1 MPRGSRFRIVFSR
14 LHLLVRTG
22 EENMAE
28 TETKTESAFGSFRKI
43 GGIVAAV
50 LQNRADLL
58 ALELQEEKYRL
69 VEVLILVGIA
79 LALGMMALFVF
90 TGVIIFAVPE
100 AYRLW
105 VACGLGVLYLL
116 GIVMLASRIK
126 RALKN
131 QPFPE
136 SINQIKKDW
145 ECLTPPK

>member
-1 MPRGSRFRIVFSR
+1 
-14 LHLLVRTG
+14 
-22 EENMAE
+22 MAE
-28 TETKTESAFGSFRKI
+28 SEPTSGTTFAPFRKI
-43 GGIVAAV
+43 GGMIAAV

-58 ALELQEEKYRL
+58 AVELQEEKYRL

-100 AYRLW
+100 SYRFW

-116 GIVMLASRIK
+116 GIVVLWSRIRK
-126 RALKN
+126 VLKD

-136 SINQIKKDW
+136 TISQIKKDW

>member
-1 MPRGSRFRIVFSR
+1 LAGSIDDFKSK
-14 LHLLVRTG
+14 
-22 EENMAE
+22 MAE
-28 TETKTESAFGSFRKI
+28 SESTSTGTFASFRKM
-43 GGIVAAV
+43 GGIFAAV

-58 ALELQEEKYRL
+58 AVELQEEKYRL

-100 AYRLW
+100 TYRIW
-105 VACGLGVLYLL
+105 VACGLGVLYLV
-116 GIVMLASRIK
+116 GIVGLWSRIK
-126 RALKN
+126 KLLAN

-136 SINQIKKDW
+136 TINQIKRDW

>member
-1 MPRGSRFRIVFSR
+1 M
-14 LHLLVRTG
+14 
-22 EENMAE
+22 
-28 TETKTESAFGSFRKI
+28 
-43 GGIVAAV
+43 GGIIAAI

-58 ALELQEEKYRL
+58 AVELQEEKYRL

-105 VACGLGVLYLL
+105 VACGLGVFYLL
-116 GIVMLASRIK
+116 GIFALWSRIK
-126 RALKN
+126 KLLQN

-136 SINQIKKDW
+136 TIDQIKKDW
-145 ECLTPPK
+145 ECLTPPR

>member
-1 MPRGSRFRIVFSR
+1 M
-14 LHLLVRTG
+14 T
-22 EENMAE
+22 E
-28 TETKTESAFGSFRKI
+28 TETTTASTFGSFRKI
-43 GGIVAAV
+43 GGMIAAV

-58 ALELQEEKYRL
+58 AVELQEEKYRL

-100 AYRLW
+100 AYRIW

-116 GIVMLASRIK
+116 GIVLLWSRVK
-126 RALKN
+126 KVLKA
-131 QPFPE
+131 QAFPE
-136 SINQIKKDW
+136 TITQIKKDW

>member
-1 MPRGSRFRIVFSR
+1 MADSESTS
-14 LHLLVRTG
+14 TG
-22 EENMAE
+22 
-28 TETKTESAFGSFRKI
+28 AFASFRKI
-43 GGIVAAV
+43 GGIIAAV

-58 ALELQEEKYRL
+58 AVELQEEKYRL

-100 AYRLW
+100 AYRIW

-116 GIVMLASRIK
+116 GIFALWSRIK
-126 RALKN
+126 KLLQD

-136 SINQIKKDW
+136 TIGQIKKDW

>member
-1 MPRGSRFRIVFSR
+1 
-14 LHLLVRTG
+14 
-22 EENMAE
+22 MAE
-28 TETKTESAFGSFRKI
+28 TETKTGNTFGSFRKI

-58 ALELQEEKYRL
+58 AVELQEEKYRL

-90 TGVIIFAVPE
+90 TGVIIFALPE

-105 VACGLGVLYLL
+105 VACGLGVIYLL
-116 GIVMLASRIK
+116 GIVVLWSRIK
-126 RALKN
+126 KVLKD
-131 QPFPE
+131 QAFPE
-136 SINQIKKDW
+136 TINQVKKDW

>member
-1 MPRGSRFRIVFSR
+1 
-14 LHLLVRTG
+14 
-22 EENMAE
+22 MAE
-28 TETKTESAFGSFRKI
+28 TETNTGNTFGSFRKI

-58 ALELQEEKYRL
+58 AVELQEEKYRL

-90 TGVIIFAVPE
+90 TGVIIFALPE

-105 VACGLGVLYLL
+105 VACGLGVIYLL
-116 GIVMLASRIK
+116 GIVVLWSRIK
-126 RALKN
+126 KVLTE

-136 SINQIKKDW
+136 TINQVKKDW

>member
-1 MPRGSRFRIVFSR
+1 M
-14 LHLLVRTG
+14 RTG
-22 EENMAE
+22 EKKMAE
-28 TETKTESAFGSFRKI
+28 TETKTESTFGAFRKI

-58 ALELQEEKYRL
+58 AVELQEEKYRL

-90 TGVIIFAVPE
+90 TGVIIFALPE

-105 VACGLGVLYLL
+105 VACGLGVIYLL
-116 GIVMLASRIK
+116 GIVVLWSRIK
-126 RALKN
+126 KVLKD

-136 SINQIKKDW
+136 TINQVKKDW

>member
-1 MPRGSRFRIVFSR
+1 M
-14 LHLLVRTG
+14 
-22 EENMAE
+22 
-28 TETKTESAFGSFRKI
+28 

-58 ALELQEEKYRL
+58 AVELQEEKYRL
-69 VEVLILVGIA
+69 VEVLVLVGIA

-90 TGVIIFAVPE
+90 TGVIIFAVPA

-105 VACGLGVLYLL
+105 VACGLGVVYLL
-116 GIVMLASRIK
+116 GIVVLWSRVK
-126 RALKN
+126 KVLKD

-136 SINQIKKDW
+136 TITQIKKDW

>member
-1 MPRGSRFRIVFSR
+1 
-14 LHLLVRTG
+14 
-22 EENMAE
+22 MAE
-28 TETKTESAFGSFRKI
+28 TETKTGNAFGSFRKI

-58 ALELQEEKYRL
+58 AVELQEEKYRL

-90 TGVIIFAVPE
+90 TGVIIFALPE

-105 VACGLGVLYLL
+105 VACGLGVIYLM
-116 GIVMLASRIK
+116 GIVVLWSRIK
-126 RALKN
+126 KVLRDQA
-131 QPFPE
+131 FPE
-136 SINQIKKDW
+136 TINQIKKDW

>member
-1 MPRGSRFRIVFSR
+1 
-14 LHLLVRTG
+14 
-22 EENMAE
+22 MAE
-28 TETKTESAFGSFRKI
+28 TEPTGSTFGTFRKI
-43 GGIVAAV
+43 GGMVAAV
-50 LQNRADLL
+50 LQTRADLL
-58 ALELQEEKYRL
+58 AVELQEEKYRL

-100 AYRLW
+100 AYRMW

-116 GIVMLASRIK
+116 GIVVLWSRIK
-126 RALKN
+126 KVLKD

-136 SINQIKKDW
+136 TITQIKKDW

>member
-1 MPRGSRFRIVFSR
+1 
-14 LHLLVRTG
+14 
-22 EENMAE
+22 MAE
-28 TETKTESAFGSFRKI
+28 SEPTSGGTFASFRKI

-58 ALELQEEKYRL
+58 AVELQEEKYRL
-69 VEVLILVGIA
+69 VEVLVLVGIA

-90 TGVIIFAVPE
+90 TGVIIFAVPA

-105 VACGLGVLYLL
+105 VACGLGVVYLL
-116 GIVMLASRIK
+116 GIVVLWSRVK
-126 RALKN
+126 RLLQN

-136 SINQIKKDW
+136 TISQVKKDW

>member
-1 MPRGSRFRIVFSR
+1 
-14 LHLLVRTG
+14 
-22 EENMAE
+22 MAE
-28 TETKTESAFGSFRKI
+28 TETKAESTFGSFRKI
-43 GGIVAAV
+43 GGMVAAV

-105 VACGLGVLYLL
+105 VACGLGVIYLL
-116 GIVMLASRIK
+116 GIVVLWSRVK
-126 RALKN
+126 RVLKA

-136 SINQIKKDW
+136 TITQIKKDW

>member
-1 MPRGSRFRIVFSR
+1 
-14 LHLLVRTG
+14 
-22 EENMAE
+22 MAE
-28 TETKTESAFGSFRKI
+28 SEPTSGGTFASFRKI

-58 ALELQEEKYRL
+58 AVELQEEKYRL
-69 VEVLILVGIA
+69 VEVLVLVGIA

-90 TGVIIFAVPE
+90 TGVIIFAVPA

-105 VACGLGVLYLL
+105 VACGLGVVYLL
-116 GIVMLASRIK
+116 GIVVLWSRVK
-126 RALKN
+126 KVLKD

-136 SINQIKKDW
+136 TITQIKKDW

>member
-1 MPRGSRFRIVFSR
+1 MTDSEPTSTGPFS
-14 LHLLVRTG
+14 
-22 EENMAE
+22 
-28 TETKTESAFGSFRKI
+28 SFRKM
-43 GGIVAAV
+43 GGIIAAI

-58 ALELQEEKYRL
+58 AVELQEEKYRL

-105 VACGLGVLYLL
+105 VACGLGVFYLL
-116 GIVMLASRIK
+116 GIFALWSRIK
-126 RALKN
+126 KLLQN

-136 SINQIKKDW
+136 TIDQIKKDW
-145 ECLTPPK
+145 ECLTPPR

>member
-1 MPRGSRFRIVFSR
+1 MTSQSK
-14 LHLLVRTG
+14 
-22 EENMAE
+22 MADS
-28 TETKTESAFGSFRKI
+28 ESTSGGTFASFRKI
-43 GGIVAAV
+43 GGIIAAV

-58 ALELQEEKYRL
+58 AVELQEEKYRL

-100 AYRLW
+100 SYRLW
-105 VACGLGVLYLL
+105 VACGLGVLYVL
-116 GIVMLASRIK
+116 GIFLLWSRINN
-126 RALKN
+126 LLQN

-136 SINQIKKDW
+136 TMTQIKKDW

>member
-1 MPRGSRFRIVFSR
+1 
-14 LHLLVRTG
+14 
-22 EENMAE
+22 MAE
-28 TETKTESAFGSFRKI
+28 TESTNGSVFASFRKI

-58 ALELQEEKYRL
+58 AVELQEEKYRL
-69 VEVLILVGIA
+69 VEVLILVGVA

-100 AYRLW
+100 AYRIW

-116 GIVMLASRIK
+116 GIVALWSRIK
-126 RALKN
+126 KLLQN

>member
-1 MPRGSRFRIVFSR
+1 
-14 LHLLVRTG
+14 
-22 EENMAE
+22 MAE
-28 TETKTESAFGSFRKI
+28 TETKTGNKFGSFRKI

-58 ALELQEEKYRL
+58 AVELQEEKYRL

-90 TGVIIFAVPE
+90 TGVIIFALPE

-105 VACGLGVLYLL
+105 VACGLGVIYLL
-116 GIVMLASRIK
+116 GIVVLWSRIK
-126 RALKN
+126 KVLTE

-136 SINQIKKDW
+136 TINQVKKDW
-145 ECLTPPK
+145 ECLILSK

>member
-1 MPRGSRFRIVFSR
+1 
-14 LHLLVRTG
+14 
-22 EENMAE
+22 MAE
-28 TETKTESAFGSFRKI
+28 SEPTSGGTFASFRKI

-58 ALELQEEKYRL
+58 AVELQEEKYRL
-69 VEVLILVGIA
+69 VEVLVLVGIA

-90 TGVIIFAVPE
+90 TGVIIFAVPA

-105 VACGLGVLYLL
+105 VACGLGVVYLL
-116 GIVMLASRIK
+116 GIVVLWSRVK
-126 RALKN
+126 RLLQN

-136 SINQIKKDW
+136 TITQIKKDW

>member
-1 MPRGSRFRIVFSR
+1 
-14 LHLLVRTG
+14 
-22 EENMAE
+22 MAE
-28 TETKTESAFGSFRKI
+28 SESTSEGPFSSFRKM
-43 GGIVAAV
+43 GGIIAAI

-58 ALELQEEKYRL
+58 AVELQEEKYRL

-90 TGVIIFAVPE
+90 TGVIIFAVPD
-100 AYRLW
+100 AYRIW

-116 GIVMLASRIK
+116 GIVVLWSRIQK
-126 RALKN
+126 LLRN

-136 SINQIKKDW
+136 TITQIKKDW